1 MHFLG
6 RFRIL
11 SKILG
16 IVVLLCGI
24 GAAIAWLGV
33 SALSD
38 LSEKAG
44 VMSTAAKRALLAAR
58 ANQNVIALNRAEFR
72 SALDP
77 RDDNRLA
84 ARDVINAQLKQYQER
99 FDEVSQT
106 PDGKAKTLLPGVRE
120 AFSAY
125 KSQMDT
131 TLAAVDAEKSA
142 KLSDSADKLRDTAMK
157 SRAAAENL
165 QGKMRELAD
174 RLNARVEEKSKEARE
189 QYESTSRFLII
200 LAGLGVIIGGALG
213 FIIGQ
218 YGIARPIRMIV
229 GVLQELA
236 AGRYQVDIAG
246 LDRKDEVGEVAK
258 TAEVFRE
265 NGLAKIRMEAE
276 QKEIEQRSAARTCSA
291 LPISSKAP
299 SAR

>member
-16 IVVLLCGI
+16 IVILLCGI
-24 GAAIAWLGV
+24 GAAIAWIGV

-44 VMSTAAKRALLAAR
+44 VMSTSARRSLLAAR
-58 ANQNVIALNRAEFR
+58 ANQNVLALNRAEFR

-84 ARDVINAQLKQYQER
+84 AREVINAQLKQYQER

-106 PDGKAKTLLPGVRE
+106 PDEKAKALLPGVRE
-120 AFSAY
+120 AFAAY
-125 KSQMDT
+125 KTQMDA
-131 TLAAVDAEKSA
+131 TLATIEAEKAS
-142 KLSDSADKLRDTAMK
+142 KLSESADKLRDTALK

-165 QGKMRELAD
+165 QGKVRELAD
-174 RLNARVEEKSKEARE
+174 RLNAGVEEKSKEARE

-200 LAGLGVIIGGALG
+200 LASLGVLIGGVFG

-218 YGIARPIRMIV
+218 YGMAMPIRMIG
-229 GVLQELA
+229 GVLQDLA
-236 AGRYQVDIAG
+236 GGR
-246 LDRKDEVGEVAK
+246 
-258 TAEVFRE
+258 
-265 NGLAKIRMEAE
+265 
-276 QKEIEQRSAARTCSA
+276 
-291 LPISSKAP
+291 
-299 SAR
+299 

>member
-1 MHFLG
+1 M
-6 RFRIL
+6 
-11 SKILG
+11 
-16 IVVLLCGI
+16 
-24 GAAIAWLGV
+24 
-33 SALSD
+33 
-38 LSEKAG
+38 
-44 VMSTAAKRALLAAR
+44 
-58 ANQNVIALNRAEFR
+58 
-72 SALDP
+72 
-77 RDDNRLA
+77 
-84 ARDVINAQLKQYQER
+84 
-99 FDEVSQT
+99 
-106 PDGKAKTLLPGVRE
+106 RE

-142 KLSDSADKLRDTAMK
+142 KLSDSADKLRDIAMK
-157 SRAAAENL
+157 SRTAAENL
-165 QGKMRELAD
+165 QGKIRELAD
-174 RLNARVEEKSKEARE
+174 RLNTRVEEKSKEARE

-236 AGRYQVDIAG
+236 SGRYQVEIAG

-265 NGLAKIRMEAE
+265 NALP
-276 QKEIEQRSAARTCSA
+276 RSGWKPSRRRWSSAARRSVARTCSG
-291 LPISSKAP
+291 LPTSLKPP

>member
-16 IVVLLCGI
+16 IVLLLCGI
-24 GAAIAWLGV
+24 GAAIAWIGG
-33 SALSD
+33 SALSE
-38 LSEKAG
+38 LSEKAD

-106 PDGKAKTLLPGVRE
+106 PDEKAKTLLPGVRE

-142 KLSDSADKLRDTAMK
+142 KLSDSADKLRDIAMK
-157 SRAAAENL
+157 SRTAAENL
-165 QGKMRELAD
+165 QGKIRELAD
-174 RLNARVEEKSKEARE
+174 RLNTRVEEKSKE
-189 QYESTSRFLII
+189 
-200 LAGLGVIIGGALG
+200 
-213 FIIGQ
+213 
-218 YGIARPIRMIV
+218 
-229 GVLQELA
+229 
-236 AGRYQVDIAG
+236 
-246 LDRKDEVGEVAK
+246 
-258 TAEVFRE
+258 
-265 NGLAKIRMEAE
+265 
-276 QKEIEQRSAARTCSA
+276 
-291 LPISSKAP
+291 
-299 SAR
+299 